1 MPDVEVSSLLF
12 VYDQAVW
19 ISWQQADERHAPT
32 LKHTNDVIASY
43 DTAGAR
49 IHLYSYLNRLQEKA
63 LYFDTDSVVCVQP
76 RGEPGLVNTGDCLGA
91 MASELKS
98 GHYICDFVGAC
109 PKIYAY
115 KTVNSVSCEQTTVC
129 KVRGIT
135 LNYKASPL
143 INFEKIRE
151 MILNKDDKETVTVRT
166 EKKIKRKREKRACKS
181 SQSLR
186 TRYIESR
193 F

>member
-1 MPDVEVSSLLF
+1 M
-12 VYDQAVW
+12 
-19 ISWQQADERHAPT
+19 T
-32 LKHTNDVIASY
+32 
-43 DTAGAR
+43 
-49 IHLYSYLNRLQEKA
+49 
-63 LYFDTDSVVCVQP
+63 
-76 RGEPGLVNTGDCLGA
+76 
-91 MASELKS
+91 SELKS
-98 GHYICDFVGAC
+98 GHHICDFVGAC

-166 EKKIKRKREKRACKS
+166 VLSEVKINHQQNVSGAGFEPALS
-181 SQSLR
+181 DGNLNLSLGP
-186 TRYIESR
+186 
-193 F
+193 